1 MTTFFEMLFYTF
13 IISSIIS
20 TLFKCSFDPYSE
32 KLQCQQSWEWK
43 KRLLVCPSLIG
54 SESCVKTRLFYITL
68 ENEGLQL
75 LSCFQVLTSSLPPP
89 FSACCPCPRTGAS
102 DRIHAGCGASS
113 GAEADAGCV
122 ASNLREFLVSLFILS
137 SRHDFQTSTN
147 SWPWCFSGERLFPLI
162 QSMHPSLAG
171 KITGMLLEIDN
182 SELLHMLESPESLR
196 SKVSWI
202 HRGSFVTGRR
212 HRCLPRTLDVDLTSP
227 LCFEGGWGCC
237 CTSGPPGQRSCSE
250 VHHPCWCS
258 QCLRRVF
265 VHKALFFS
273 LDVL

>member
-1 MTTFFEMLFYTF
+1 MQPL
-13 IISSIIS
+13 
-20 TLFKCSFDPYSE
+20 C
-32 KLQCQQSWEWK
+32 
-43 KRLLVCPSLIG
+43 
-54 SESCVKTRLFYITL
+54 
-68 ENEGLQL
+68 
-75 LSCFQVLTSSLPPP
+75 CFQALTSSLPPL
-89 FSACCPCPRTGAS
+89 FLACCPCPRTGAS

-122 ASNLREFLVSLFILS
+122 APNLRVYGFILS

-202 HRGSFVTGRR
+202 HGGSFVTG
-212 HRCLPRTLDVDLTSP
+212 
-227 LCFEGGWGCC
+227 
-237 CTSGPPGQRSCSE
+237 
-250 VHHPCWCS
+250 
-258 QCLRRVF
+258 
-265 VHKALFFS
+265 
-273 LDVL
+273 